1 MKIITYNIHKGM
13 DEFNKNTLEELI
25 SFLKKSKADII
36 CLQEVLESIHYKIIN
51 DLNIEGHFLS
61 TVKLKNDNYGIAV
74 YFNEHINYTQEFYL
88 PSKKEQRGFVHIEFF
103 FNNKLANIIN
113 THLGLNE
120 EERKKQLD
128 EISIYADKLRG
139 KTIIC
144 GDFNELNVKI
154 NNYYDLAILFDCE
167 NVETFKPSK
176 SRIDY
181 IFMSKNLNATKYK
194 VEFINLSDHYPVIGE
209 FII

>member
-13 DEFNKNTLEELI
+13 DEFNKNTLQELI
-25 SFLKKSKADII
+25 NFLKKSNADII
-36 CLQEVLESIHYKIIN
+36 CLQEVLQSMHYEIMN
-51 DLNIEGHFLS
+51 DLNINGHFLS
-61 TVKLKNDNYGIAV
+61 TVKLKDDNYGISI
-74 YFNEHINYTQEFYL
+74 YFNKCINYVQEFYL
-88 PSKKEQRGFVHIEFF
+88 TSKKEQRGFIHIEFF
-103 FNNKLANIIN
+103 LNSKLVNVIN

-120 EERKKQLD
+120 EERKKQLY
-128 EISIYADKLRG
+128 EIYSYADKLRG

-167 NVETFKPSK
+167 NVETFKPIK

-181 IFMSKNLNATKYK
+181 IFMSKNINPTKYK
-194 VEFINLSDHYPVIGE
+194 VKFMNFSDHYPVIGE